1 MCLEDQSEVS
11 RIGCLAAPV
20 LAREVFK
27 YPTTYVKERTYS
39 GTFFFFLAF
48 AGKVL
53 ICIGLSGV
61 MTFTV
66 ILMSIPLRH

>member
-1 MCLEDQSEVS
+1 MRSAELDAWLLPSW
-11 RIGCLAAPV
+11 P
-20 LAREVFK
+20 
-27 YPTTYVKERTYS
+27 ERFSNTQQRTLKK
-39 GTFFFFLAF
+39 GHIQGLFFFFLAF